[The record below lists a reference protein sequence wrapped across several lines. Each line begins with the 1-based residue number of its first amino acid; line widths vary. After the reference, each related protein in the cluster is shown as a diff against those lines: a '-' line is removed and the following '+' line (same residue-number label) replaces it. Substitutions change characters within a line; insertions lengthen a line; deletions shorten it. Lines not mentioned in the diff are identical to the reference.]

1 MPAPSSPRP
10 VIAFDAAALGERPS
24 RAIAA
29 GRARQIIRGVY
40 TSDVTT
46 SLERLVRTHVWEIV
60 AHLIPDALIVDRSA
74 GPVLFDG
81 ETLFVASGIRARDL
95 MLPGLRVAVRSGH
108 PPLPDDPPWVAGLRR
123 SSIPRA
129 LVENLIP
136 SRARGGAARTL
147 STEEL
152 AGWVALL
159 TQQHSAERLNRFR
172 DRAREIADELEIA
185 DRFPVLDGMF
195 ATALGTS
202 SAAREGLLRAL
213 GERRGWDTVRLARF
227 ADLAERLA
235 GGELDPDPGSL
246 PVLLPTML
254 REQAFFEA
262 YLSNFIE
269 GTEFT
274 LDEAVAIVYDH
285 AIPRARP
292 ADAHDVTSTYQLISD
307 HEEAAA
313 VPMSGAQLVDQLA
326 RRHARLMAARP
337 DNRPGQFKATANRF
351 GSYEF
356 VSPELVAGTLERGFA
371 SRDQLSLPFAR
382 AVFMMFLVAEIHPF
396 DDGNGRLARLAMN
409 AELTAA
415 GQHRIL
421 IPLIVRNDYVA
432 GLRRL
437 SREGEPRL
445 LVRVLANAWRWSAQ
459 VDFSSVAAARLGME
473 RTHALI
479 DAADAERAGK
489 YLILPADLSS

>member
-1 MPAPSSPRP
+1 MPGLSASQPL
-10 VIAFDAAALGERPS
+10 IAFDAATLGERPS

-40 TSDVTT
+40 TTDVTT
-46 SLERLVRTHVWEIV
+46 PLERHVRTHVWEIV
-60 AHLIPDALIVDRSA
+60 AGVIPDALVVDRSA
-74 GPVLFDG
+74 GPSLFDG
-81 ETLFVASGIRARDL
+81 ETLFIASGVRARDL

-108 PPLPDDPPWVAGLRR
+108 PPLPDDPQWLGGLRR

-129 LVENLIP
+129 LVENLMP
-136 SRARGGAARTL
+136 SRGRGGPARTL
-147 STEEL
+147 SDDEL
-152 AGWVALL
+152 ADWVELL
-159 TQQHSAERLNRFR
+159 IQQHPAQRLNRFR
-172 DRAREIADELEIA
+172 DRSREIADELGIA
-185 DRFPVLDGMF
+185 DRFPMLDEMF
-195 ATALGTS
+195 STALGTS
-202 SAAREGLLRAL
+202 ATPRAGLLGAL
-213 GERRGWDTVRLARF
+213 GNKRGWDTVRLGRF
-227 ADLAERLA
+227 ADLADRLA
-235 GGELDPDPGSL
+235 GGELNPEPGSL
-246 PVLLPTML
+246 PVLLRTL
-254 REQAFFEA
+254 VREQPFFEA

-285 AIPRARP
+285 TVPRARP

-307 HEEAAA
+307 PEEAAA

-337 DNRPGQFKATANRF
+337 DKRPGQFKVAANRV

-356 VSPELVAGTLERGFA
+356 VAPELVVGTLERGFA
-371 SRDQLSLPFAR
+371 FRDQLALPFNR

-409 AELTAA
+409 AELSAA
-415 GQHRIL
+415 AQHRIL
-421 IPLIVRNDYVA
+421 IPLIARDDYLA

-437 SREGEPRL
+437 SREADPGL

-459 VDFSSVAAARLGME
+459 VDFSTVASAQLEME
-473 RTHALI
+473 RTNALI
-479 DAADAERAGK
+479 DASDAERTGK
-489 YLILPADLSS
+489 HLILPADLSS